1 MSLLGIALVF
11 LVLGVILGVGA
22 FLLVAGV
29 KGLATGTRGVGVL
42 SLVWPQNIG
51 SYSLREISGVLA
63 RVLMVLVGLAMVS
76 QSILW
81 TYIAVWR

>member
-42 SLVWPQNIG
+42 SLVSPQNIG

>member
-1 MSLLGIALVF
+1 MSLFGIALVF
-11 LVLGVILGVGA
+11 LVFGVILGVGA

-29 KGLATGTRGVGVL
+29 KGLAAGPRGVGVL
-42 SLVWPQNIG
+42 SLVSPQNIG

-76 QSILW
+76 QSTLW
-81 TYIAVWR
+81 IYIVVWR